1 MNTHVNLIKLL
12 IDAVVNGAL
21 ALEEEKGRVRFELS
35 GEACSVRGPLLARLD
50 WIDAHGRPG
59 LMSMINQ
66 VEFEG
71 VETNYAELFQE
82 AQEYEE
88 FVACRLQERL
98 APEKLFTLDQ
108 DRGWVLSAQESG
120 ATSEHDDVSA

>member
-1 MNTHVNLIKLL
+1 MITHVNLIKIF
-12 IDAVVNGAL
+12 IDAVVNGTL

-35 GEACSVRGPLLARLD
+35 GEACSVRGPMIARRDWLD
-50 WIDAHGRPG
+50 AQGRPG

-88 FVACRLQERL
+88 VVACRLQERL
-98 APEKLFTLDQ
+98 APEKLYTLDQ
-108 DRGWVLSAQESG
+108 DRGWVLSAYDSV
-120 ATSEHDDVSA
+120 AISEQDDVSA

>member
-1 MNTHVNLIKLL
+1 MNTHVNLIKLV
-12 IDAVVNGAL
+12 IDAVVNGTL
-21 ALEEEKGRVRFELS
+21 TLEEEKGRVRFELS
-35 GEACSVRGPLLARLD
+35 GEACSVRGPMIARRDWLD
-50 WIDAHGRPG
+50 AQGRPG

-98 APEKLFTLDQ
+98 APEKLYTLDQ
-108 DRGWVLSAQESG
+108 DRGWVLS
-120 ATSEHDDVSA
+120 T